1 MSDSTSQ
8 SRSPSSTNEPV
19 RRRTRWR
26 IVVVT
31 LLIIFG
37 GIYLI
42 VTPIPL
48 IVAYT
53 RPLEFGGGIT
63 LSRIVGVSLISIAG
77 ILWIVS
83 GVMCWRG
90 RWLFAL
96 IGVAVGFLA
105 AFGAN
110 QLLADLK
117 L

>member
-1 MSDSTSQ
+1 MF
-8 SRSPSSTNEPV
+8 
-19 RRRTRWR
+19 
-26 IVVVT
+26 
-31 LLIIFG
+31 FG
-37 GIYLI
+37 IIYLI

-63 LSRIVGVSLISIAG
+63 LSRIVGVSLIAIGG

-96 IGVAVGFLA
+96 IGVTVGFLA
-105 AFGAN
+105 AFCSN
-110 QLLADLK
+110 LLLADLK